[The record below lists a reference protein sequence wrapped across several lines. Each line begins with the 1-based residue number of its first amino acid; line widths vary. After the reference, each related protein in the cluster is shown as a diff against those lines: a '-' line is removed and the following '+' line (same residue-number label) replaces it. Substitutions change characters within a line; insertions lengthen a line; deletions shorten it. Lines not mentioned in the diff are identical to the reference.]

1 MQEQE
6 AVKPASGPWASP
18 VVLIPKPDGSI
29 RFCVDYRRLYAV
41 NRKECY
47 AFPRVDDNL
56 DSLGGAQYFSTF
68 DANSGYWKIAVA
80 TGDQYKTTFT
90 TRRGLFRFKR
100 LPFGLVSAPAT
111 FQRAIDVI
119 SSSVCL

>member
-6 AVKPASGPWASP
+6 AVKPSSGPWASP

-47 AFPRVDDNL
+47 ALPRVDDNL

-68 DANSGYWKIAVA
+68 DDNSGYWKIAVA
-80 TGDQYKTTFT
+80 TGIN
-90 TRRGLFRFKR
+90 TRRLSPRTEGFL
-100 LPFGLVSAPAT
+100 
-111 FQRAIDVI
+111 D
-119 SSSVCL
+119 SSVFLLDWFLHLQPSSGR